1 MSWFQNLKI
10 ATKLFVS
17 FFVVLTITAALGAFS
32 IDQLGQLRVA
42 MDLVA
47 DNAMP
52 SITYVSDMNTNASDF
67 RAAELQ
73 HILSIT
79 DEQMTGYERE
89 MNHQLERFNKNTR
102 AYEPLMTMEGER
114 STYEQVRSLWKEY
127 LAEHEKVLT
136 LSRQNK
142 SEEARI
148 LIRGR
153 SQQTFDAVSVKL
165 IELMEINQKA
175 GRDAAQMADVTHD
188 TAMRWIVI
196 VLVGSLLIGF
206 VICFLLARIISRP
219 LIDAMNVADR
229 ISQGEL
235 TVQIDVSSEDET
247 GRLQAA
253 MKSMVQRLGQ
263 IIGEVRE
270 GAGALASASAQVSS
284 SSQGLSQG
292 TSEQAS
298 SVEETTASL
307 EQMNSTIS
315 QNSENSRQM
324 ERMALKGA
332 KDAADSGKAVKETV
346 EAMSSIAEKVSI
358 IEEIAYQTNLL
369 ALNAAIEAARAGEH
383 GKGFAVVATEVR
395 KLAERSQAA
404 AREISALAGSSVKVA
419 ERSGTLLDELVPS
432 IRKTA
437 ELVQEVVAASG
448 EQSTGVAQM
457 NRAMLQVDQV
467 TQRNASAAEEL
478 ASTAEEL
485 SAQAETLQQLMAFFK
500 VGHGEERFSRFGATP
515 RPPSNGPA
523 GAVTIPTRNGQG
535 APAYQGVAPATQAL
549 KNTAAPG
556 AVVATAPKPV
566 SPLSTEDREFKRF

>member
-17 FFVVLTITAALGAFS
+17 FFVLLAITAALGAFS
-32 IDQLGQLRVA
+32 IDQLGQLRAA
-42 MDLVA
+42 MDVVA

-89 MNHQLERFNKNTR
+89 MNHQLERFDKNTR

-142 SEEARI
+142 SEEARV

-188 TAMRWIVI
+188 TAMRWIVT

-219 LIDAMNVADR
+219 LIAAMNVADR

-253 MKSMVQRLGQ
+253 MKTMVQRLGQ

-324 ERMALKGA
+324 EQMALKGA

-346 EAMSSIAEKVSI
+346 QAMSSIAEKVSI

-383 GKGFAVVATEVR
+383 GRGFAVVSTEVR
-395 KLAERSQAA
+395 KLAERSQSA
-404 AREISALAGSSVKVA
+404 AREIGLLASQSVKVA

-448 EQSTGVAQM
+448 EQSSGVEQM
-457 NRAMLQVDQV
+457 NRAMLQVDLV
-467 TQRNASAAEEL
+467 TQRNASSAEEL

-485 SAQAETLQQLMAFFK
+485 SAQAETLRQLMSYF
-500 VGHGEERFSRFGATP
+500 VLGTEEQHSPRSVSFL
-515 RPPSNGPA
+515 RPPSSGS
-523 GAVTIPTRNGQG
+523 G
-535 APAYQGVAPATQAL
+535 
-549 KNTAAPG
+549 PG
-556 AVVATAPKPV
+556 AKVPPGTVATMGLKAAASTKPQPASSAKPV
-566 SPLSTEDREFKRF
+566 PAPREGNHVLPVEDHEFKRF